1 MTHLIR
7 VNGSVST
14 VDYIPRTELDYGS
27 LLCWASSE
35 VGRQSQPCVFHLS
48 PARPPAP
55 VSLCS
60 VSHEAMTSVRVSCQS
75 EARDREAVTFLMAVW
90 RTGGEEDIL
99 RNLTSISGDWS
110 LDGLEPGQEYGLSVR
125 TKNSAGLSS
134 SYNTTFLTYESE
146 LAQSRVHIDSTDPGT
161 GFVITPILGAL
172 IGVGVALSFVTV
184 TILIVVC
191 CKVNRSGNRRGKE
204 YRDKGGVICEG
215 ESEHL
220 TPDLIPSVVIDEDYS
235 EYAPAPS
242 YAGKT
247 PVCVNNRLS
256 GLREQTSRQHIYT
269 LVRGSSNFTQIFKMS
284 VCELRDK
291 QVFTDQGIS
300 GGWPS
305 HHGYTD
311 PQILTK

>member
-14 VDYIPRTELDYGS
+14 VDYIPRTVLDYGS

-55 VSLCS
+55 VSLGS
-60 VSHEAMTSVRVSCQS
+60 VSHEAMTSVRLSCQS

-99 RNLTSISGDWS
+99 RNLTSASGDWS

-125 TKNSAGLSS
+125 TRNSAGLSP

-146 LAQSRVHIDSTDPGT
+146 LAQSRVHIDSTEPGT

-191 CKVNRSGNRRGKE
+191 CKVNRTGNTRGKE
-204 YRDKGGVICEG
+204 YMDNGGVICEG
-215 ESEHL
+215 ESEQL

-235 EYAPAPS
+235 EYAPSYPS
-242 YAGKT
+242 KP
-247 PVCVNNRLS
+247 PVCVNNALS
-256 GLREQTSRQHIYT
+256 GLRTEQTSCQHIYT
-269 LVRGSSNFTQIFKMS
+269 LVRGS
-284 VCELRDK
+284 
-291 QVFTDQGIS
+291 
-300 GGWPS
+300 
-305 HHGYTD
+305 
-311 PQILTK
+311 